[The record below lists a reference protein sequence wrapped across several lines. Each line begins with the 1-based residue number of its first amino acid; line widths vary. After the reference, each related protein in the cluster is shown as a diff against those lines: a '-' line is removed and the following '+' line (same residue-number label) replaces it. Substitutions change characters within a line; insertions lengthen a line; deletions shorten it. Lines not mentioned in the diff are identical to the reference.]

1 MQIELTLEQSKA
13 VEAVRHFLED
23 DAADVFILAG
33 SAGTGKTTM
42 IGRLVEI
49 VADMKLSCALAAPTG
64 RAARI
69 LGDKV
74 AQATGWQVKAKT
86 IHSLIYA
93 LDRLEVNEDAEAPN
107 DPGLRWFFPLA
118 EDEPALSVLIVD
130 EASMVGDREVRGDVI
145 RFGSGRLLKDLV
157 TFARSRR
164 RAGSDDRLVKLLFV
178 GDPAQLPPVGEEESP
193 ALSPQRLEAE
203 FGLTASTFQL
213 GTVMRQREGSAILE
227 RATEIRK
234 AIAAEVF
241 NAFSL
246 EPDGEEIVRIESEV
260 AFDVLERSV
269 RSRGSSVAVVRSNAA
284 ALEYNRGIRER
295 LWGDASRPVQVGD
308 ILLVNRNAHLVSLR
322 NGDLVKVL
330 DVTPAAERASVPVK
344 GGGSVE
350 LSFRD
355 ATVAY
360 READGTVVRLPCKIL
375 ENLLDSPGRELTP
388 LEQRALLVH
397 FRQRNPQLK
406 PRSREFAKN
415 LRADPYFNAVQVKFG
430 YAMTCHKAQG
440 GEWDEVLVDFADV
453 GGARNRAFFRWAY
466 TALTRAKRRLYVVEP
481 PDFDV
486 ISADM
491 WGEIDVA
498 EEVTCTGESEAA
510 KLDPDWD
517 RFSFSTATAR
527 LLPRH
532 RQLRE
537 RWSARGIDVAR
548 LAHLEYCER
557 YTLVRDGATAELQY
571 YYNGKN
577 LLRRF
582 GPTPGTRSDESLLAE
597 ALSAFD
603 GLEGPYEREEPDEFV
618 ADFLKRLDAS
628 LDGAEIRRTSFKL
641 MPYRLRV
648 SFADGTRRGDIDFTY
663 DGSKTWTAAQEVG
676 GPGASSGLYNEVQ
689 RLMKQPKG

>member
-1 MQIELTLEQSKA
+1 MQFELTTEQSDA
-13 VEAVRHFLED
+13 VEAIRRFFKD
-23 DAADVFILAG
+23 DASDVFILTG

-42 IGRLVEI
+42 IARLVE
-49 VADMKLSCALAAPTG
+49 VAAEMKLSCILAAPTG

-74 AQATGWQVKAKT
+74 AQATGWEVQAKT

-93 LDRLEVNEDAEAPN
+93 LDRLEVNEEAEATN

-118 EDEPALSVLIVD
+118 EDEPAMSVLIVD

-145 RFGSGRLLKDLV
+145 RFGSGRLLNDLV

-164 RAGSDDRLVKLLFV
+164 REGSDDRLVKLLFV

-203 FGLTASTFQL
+203 FGLTVSTFQL
-213 GTVMRQREGSAILE
+213 GAVMRQREGSAILE

-234 AIAAEVF
+234 AIAADVF

-246 EPDGEEIVRIESEV
+246 EPDGEEIVRVESEV

-269 RSRGSSVAVVRSNAA
+269 RSRGSSVVVVRSNAA
-284 ALEYNRGIRER
+284 ALEYNRSIRER

-308 ILLVNRNAHLVSLR
+308 ILLVNRNAHLVFLR

-330 DVTPAAERASVPVK
+330 DVTPAAERVSVPVK
-344 GGGSVE
+344 GGGTVE

-360 READGTVVRLPCKIL
+360 RGADGTAVRLPCKIL

-406 PRSREFAKN
+406 PRSKEFAKH
-415 LRADPYFNAVQVKFG
+415 LRADPYFNAVQVKYG

-440 GEWDEVLVDFADV
+440 GEWDSVLVDFADA
-453 GGARNRAFFRWAY
+453 GGVRNRAFFRWAY

-486 ISADM
+486 VSADM
-491 WGEIDVA
+491 WGAPDVRKD
-498 EEVTCTGESEAA
+498 VVCVDEAA
-510 KLDPDWD
+510 ELDPDWD
-517 RFSFSTATAR
+517 RFSFSPATAR

-537 RWSARGIDVAR
+537 RWSALGIDIASLR
-548 LAHLEYCER
+548 HLEYCER
-557 YTLVRDGATAELQY
+557 YTLVRGGVTAEVQY
-571 YYNGKN
+571 FYNGKN
-577 LLRRF
+577 QLRRF
-582 GPTPGTRSDESLLAE
+582 EPTPGTRSDERVLAD

-603 GLEGPYEREEPDEFV
+603 ALEHAYDREEPDEFV
-618 ADFLKRLDAS
+618 VDFLKRIDAALEGS
-628 LDGAEIRRTSFKL
+628 SIRRVAFKV

-648 SFADGTRRGDIDFTY
+648 SFSDGARRGDIDFTY
-663 DGSKTWTAAQEVG
+663 DKSKTWTAAQEVG
-676 GPGASSGLYNEVQ
+676 GPGASGGIYRDVQ
-689 RLMKQPKG
+689 ELMERSQ

>member
-1 MQIELTLEQSKA
+1 MQIELTSEQSKA
-13 VEAVRHFLED
+13 VEAVRSFLMD
-23 DAADVFILAG
+23 DTADVFVLAG

-42 IGRLVEI
+42 IARLVE
-49 VADMKLSCALAAPTG
+49 VAAEMKLPCALAAPTG

-74 AQATGWQVKAKT
+74 AQVTGWEVQAKT

-93 LDRLEVNEDAEAPN
+93 LDRLEVNEGAEAPN

-118 EDEPALSVLIVD
+118 EDEPAMSVLIVD

-164 RAGSDDRLVKLLFV
+164 REGSDDRLVKLLFV

-203 FGLTASTFQL
+203 FGLTVSIFQL

-322 NGDLVKVL
+322 NGDLVKLL

-360 READGTVVRLPCKIL
+360 READGTVVRLACKML
-375 ENLLDSPGRELTP
+375 DNLLDSPGRELTP

-453 GGARNRAFFRWAY
+453 GGVRNRAFFRWAY

-491 WGEIDVA
+491 WGETDVA

-517 RFSFSTATAR
+517 RLSFSTATAR

-603 GLEGPYEREEPDEFV
+603 GLEGPREREVPDEFV
-618 ADFLKRLDAS
+618 SEFLKRLDAS
-628 LDGAEIRRTSFKL
+628 LDGAEIRRISFKL

-648 SFADGTRRGDIDFTY
+648 SFADGSRRGDIDFTY
-663 DGSKTWTAAQEVG
+663 DGTKTWTAAQEVG
-676 GPGASSGLYNEVQ
+676 GPGASGGLYSEVQ
-689 RLMKQPKG
+689 RLMKQLKN

>member
-13 VEAVRHFLED
+13 AEAVRQFLED
-23 DAADVFILAG
+23 DATDAFILAG

-49 VADMKLSCALAAPTG
+49 VADLKLSCALTAPTG

-69 LGDKV
+69 LGNKV
-74 AQATGWQVKAKT
+74 AQATGMDVAAKT
-86 IHSLIYA
+86 IHSIIYA

-107 DPGLRWFFPLA
+107 DPGLRWFFPLT
-118 EDEPALSVLIVD
+118 ENEPAMSVLVVD
-130 EASMVGDREVRGDVI
+130 EASMVGDREVNGDVV
-145 RFGSGRLLKDLV
+145 RFGSGRLLKDIV

-164 RAGSDDRLVKLLFV
+164 RAGSDDRLVKLVFV
-178 GDPAQLPPVGEEESP
+178 GDLAQLPPVGEEESP
-193 ALSPQRLEAE
+193 ALSPQRLKAE
-203 FGLTASTFQL
+203 FGLAVSTFEL
-213 GTVMRQREGSAILE
+213 GTVMRQRERSAILD
-227 RATEIRK
+227 RATAIRK
-234 AIAAEVF
+234 AIAADIF

-246 EPDGEEIVRIESEV
+246 EPDGEEIVRIGSEV
-260 AFDVLERSV
+260 AFDVLERNV
-269 RSRGSSVAVVRSNAA
+269 RSRSSSVVIVRSNAT

-295 LWGDASRPVQVGD
+295 LWGKEACPVQVDD
-308 ILLVNRNAHLVSLR
+308 ILLVNRNAHSVDLR

-330 DVTPAAERASVPVK
+330 DVAPFGERASVSVR
-344 GGGSVE
+344 GGDVIE
-350 LSFRD
+350 LYFRD

-360 READGTVVRLPCKIL
+360 READGSVVRKRCLIL
-375 ENLLDSPGRELTP
+375 ENLLDSPSRELTP

-406 PRSREFAKN
+406 PRSKEFAKH
-415 LRADPYFNAVQVKFG
+415 LRSDQYFNAVQVKYG

-440 GEWDEVLVDFADV
+440 GEWDTVLVDFSD
-453 GGARNRAFFRWAY
+453 GGGVRNRAFFRWAY
-466 TALTRAKRRLYVVEP
+466 TALTRAKRQLYVVDP
-481 PDFDV
+481 PQFDV

-491 WGEIDVA
+491 WGKTDGDDKLGCA
-498 EEVTCTGESEAA
+498 DDAEAA

-517 RFSFSTATAR
+517 RFSFSPATAS

-537 RWSARGIDVAR
+537 RWFALGIDVASLR
-548 LAHLEYCER
+548 HLEYCER
-557 YTLVRDGATAELQY
+557 YTLVRDGVTAELQY

-577 LLRRF
+577 LIRSF
-582 GPTPGTRSDESLLAE
+582 GPTPGARSDESLLAG

-603 GLEGPYEREEPDEFV
+603 ALEDTGNREEPDEFV
-618 ADFLKRLDAS
+618 ADFLKHIDAS
-628 LDGAEIRRTSFKL
+628 LERSEIRRRSFKL

-648 SFADGTRRGDIDFTY
+648 SFADGSRRGEIDFTY

-676 GPGASSGLYNEVQ
+676 GPGASGGLYGKVQ
-689 RLMKQPKG
+689 RYMNRLQD

>member
-1 MQIELTLEQSKA
+1 M
-13 VEAVRHFLED
+13 
-23 DAADVFILAG
+23 
-33 SAGTGKTTM
+33 
-42 IGRLVEI
+42 
-49 VADMKLSCALAAPTG
+49 
-64 RAARI
+64 
-69 LGDKV
+69 GD
-74 AQATGWQVKAKT
+74 
-86 IHSLIYA
+86 L
-93 LDRLEVNEDAEAPN
+93 
-107 DPGLRWFFPLA
+107 
-118 EDEPALSVLIVD
+118 
-130 EASMVGDREVRGDVI
+130 
-145 RFGSGRLLKDLV
+145 
-157 TFARSRR
+157 
-164 RAGSDDRLVKLLFV
+164 
-178 GDPAQLPPVGEEESP
+178 AQLPPIGEEESP
-193 ALSPQRLEAE
+193 ALSPERLEAE
-203 FGLTASTFQL
+203 FGLTVSTFQL

-234 AIAAEVF
+234 AIAADVF

-246 EPDGEEIVRIESEV
+246 EPDGEEIVRTESEV

-269 RSRGSSVAVVRSNAA
+269 RSRVSSVVVVRSNAA

-295 LWGDASRPVQVGD
+295 LWGDASCLVQVGD

-322 NGDLVKVL
+322 NGDLVRVL
-330 DVTPAAERASVPVK
+330 DMTPAAERASVPVK
-344 GGGSVE
+344 DGGSVE

-406 PRSREFAKN
+406 PRSSEFAKN

-453 GGARNRAFFRWAY
+453 GGVRNRAFFRWAY

-491 WGEIDVA
+491 WGETDVA
-498 EEVTCTGESEAA
+498 EELACADETEAA

-517 RFSFSTATAR
+517 RFSFSPATAR
-527 LLPRH
+527 LLTRH
-532 RQLRE
+532 QKLRE
-537 RWSARGIDVAR
+537 RWSALGIDVAS
-548 LAHLEYCER
+548 LKHLEYCER
-557 YTLVRDGATAELQY
+557 YTLVRDGVTAELQY

-577 LLRRF
+577 RLSRF
-582 GPTPGTRSDESLLAE
+582 GPPPGTRSDESLLAE

-603 GLEGPYEREEPDEFV
+603 GLEDTGKQETPDEFV

-628 LDGAEIRRTSFKL
+628 LDGVEIRRTSFKL

-648 SFADGTRRGDIDFTY
+648 SFADGSRRGDIDFTY

-676 GPGASSGLYNEVQ
+676 GPGASGGLYSEVQ
-689 RLMKQPKG
+689 RLMKQPKN

>member
-1 MQIELTLEQSKA
+1 MKIELSLEQSQA
-13 VEAVRHFLED
+13 VEAIRSFFMD
-23 DAADVFILAG
+23 DAADVFVLAG
-33 SAGTGKTTM
+33 SAGSGKTTM
-42 IGRLVEI
+42 IARLVE
-49 VADMKLSCALAAPTG
+49 VAAEMKLSCELAAPTG

-74 AQATGWQVKAKT
+74 AQATGWEVQAKT
-86 IHSLIYA
+86 IHSLIFA
-93 LDRLEVNEDAEAPN
+93 LDRLEVNEEAEATN

-118 EDEPALSVLIVD
+118 EDEPAMSVLIVD
-130 EASMVGDREVRGDVI
+130 EASMVGDRKVRGDVI

-164 RAGSDDRLVKLLFV
+164 REGSDDRLVKLLFV
-178 GDPAQLPPVGEEESP
+178 GDLAQLPPVGEEESP
-193 ALSPQRLEAE
+193 ALSPQRLKAE
-203 FGLTASTFQL
+203 FGLTVSTFQL
-213 GTVMRQREGSAILE
+213 ETVMRQREGSAILK

-234 AIAAEVF
+234 AIAADVF

-246 EPDGEEIVRIESEV
+246 EPDGEEIVQIEPEV

-269 RSRGSSVAVVRSNAA
+269 RSRGSSVVVVRSNAA

-308 ILLVNRNAHLVSLR
+308 VLLVNRNAHLSSLR

-330 DVTPAAERASVPVK
+330 DVTSAAERASVPVK
-344 GGGSVE
+344 GGGNIE

-440 GEWDEVLVDFADV
+440 GEWDNVLVDFAD
-453 GGARNRAFFRWAY
+453 GGGVRNRAFFRWAY
-466 TALTRAKRRLYVVEP
+466 TAITRAKRRLYVVQP

-486 ISADM
+486 ISEDM
-491 WGEIDVA
+491 WGEAKVA
-498 EEVTCTGESEAA
+498 CASEKETAN
-510 KLDPDWD
+510 LDPDWD
-517 RFSFSTATAR
+517 RFSFSPATAR

-537 RWSARGIDVAR
+537 YWSALGIEVMSLR
-548 LAHLEYCER
+548 HIEYCER
-557 YTLVRDGATAELQY
+557 YILVRDGATAELQY

-582 GPTPGTRSDESLLAE
+582 GPTPGTRSDKSLLAE

-603 GLEGPYEREEPDEFV
+603 ALDDTGEREAPDGFV
-618 ADFLKRLDAS
+618 ADFLERLDAS
-628 LDGAEIRRTSFKL
+628 LEGTEIRRTSFKL
-641 MPYRLRV
+641 MSYRLRV
-648 SFADGTRRGDIDFTY
+648 SFADGYRRGDIDFTF

-676 GPGASSGLYNEVQ
+676 GPGSSGGLYSEIQ
-689 RLMKQPKG
+689 RSMDRRKN

>member
-1 MQIELTLEQSKA
+1 MKIELTLEQSEA
-13 VEAVRHFLED
+13 VEAIRRFFMD
-23 DAADVFILAG
+23 DATDVFVLAG
-33 SAGTGKTTM
+33 SAGSGKTTM
-42 IGRLVEI
+42 IARLVEI
-49 VADMKLSCALAAPTG
+49 AAEMKLSCALAAPTG

-74 AQATGWQVKAKT
+74 AQATGWEVQAKT
-86 IHSLIYA
+86 VHSLIYW
-93 LDRLEVNEDAEAPN
+93 LDRLEVNVEAEAAN

-118 EDEPALSVLIVD
+118 EDEPAMSILIVD

-157 TFARSRR
+157 TFSRSRR
-164 RAGSDDRLVKLLFV
+164 RMGSDDRLVKLLFV

-203 FGLTASTFQL
+203 FGLTVSTFQL

-234 AIAAEVF
+234 AIAADVF

-269 RSRGSSVAVVRSNAA
+269 RSRGSSVVVVRSNAA

-295 LWGDASRPVQVGD
+295 LWGDASRPVQVGE

-344 GGGSVE
+344 GGGTVE

-453 GGARNRAFFRWAY
+453 GGVRNRAFFRWAY
-466 TALTRAKRRLYVVEP
+466 TALTRAKSRLYVVEP

-491 WGEIDVA
+491 WGETDVA
-498 EEVTCTGESEAA
+498 DELACADETEAA

-517 RFSFSTATAR
+517 RFSFSPATAR

-537 RWSARGIDVAR
+537 RWSALGIDVAS
-548 LAHLEYCER
+548 LKHLEYCER
-557 YTLVRDGATAELQY
+557 YTLVRDGVTAELQY

-577 LLRRF
+577 RLRRF

-597 ALSAFD
+597 ALSAFG
-603 GLEGPYEREEPDEFV
+603 GLDDTGSRENPDEFV

-648 SFADGTRRGDIDFTY
+648 SFADGSRRGDIDFTY

-676 GPGASSGLYNEVQ
+676 GPGASGGLYSEVQ
-689 RLMKQPKG
+689 RLMKQPKN

>member
-1 MQIELTLEQSKA
+1 MQIENTSEQAEA
-13 VEAVRHFLED
+13 VEAVRSFLVND
-23 DAADVFILAG
+23 TADVFVLAG

-42 IGRLVEI
+42 IARLVE
-49 VADMKLSCALAAPTG
+49 VAAEMKLSCGLAAPTG

-74 AQATGWQVKAKT
+74 AQATGWEVHAKT

-93 LDRLEVNEDAEAPN
+93 LDRLEVNEEAEATN

-118 EDEPALSVLIVD
+118 EDEPPMSVLIVD

-164 RAGSDDRLVKLLFV
+164 RAGSYDRLVKLIFV

-193 ALSPQRLEAE
+193 ALFPQYLEAE
-203 FGLTASTFQL
+203 FGLTVSNFQL
-213 GTVMRQREGSAILE
+213 RTVMRQREGSAILA
-227 RATEIRK
+227 RATKIRK
-234 AIAAEVF
+234 AIATDVF

-269 RSRGSSVAVVRSNAA
+269 RSRGSSVVVVRSNAA
-284 ALEYNRGIRER
+284 ALAYNRGIRER

-330 DVTPAAERASVPVK
+330 DVTPAAERASVLVK
-344 GGGSVE
+344 GGGNVE

-406 PRSREFAKN
+406 PKSKEFAKD
-415 LRADPYFNAVQVKFG
+415 LRADPYFNAVQVKYG

-440 GEWDEVLVDFADV
+440 GEWDSVLVDFADA
-453 GGARNRAFFRWAY
+453 GGVRNRAFFRWAY

-481 PDFDV
+481 PEFD
-486 ISADM
+486 I
-491 WGEIDVA
+491 WGGSDVD
-498 EEVTCTGESEAA
+498 EEVLAADEVQAA

-517 RFSFSTATAR
+517 RLSFSPATAR

-537 RWSARGIDVAR
+537 RWAALGIDVASLR
-548 LAHLEYCER
+548 HLEYCER
-557 YTLVRDGATAELQY
+557 YTLVRDGLTADLQY
-571 YYNGKN
+571 YYNRKN

-582 GPTPGTRSDESLLAE
+582 GPTPGTRSDESLLTE
-597 ALSAFD
+597 ALSVFD
-603 GLEGPYEREEPDEFV
+603 ALEDTGEREEPDEFV

-628 LDGAEIRRTSFKL
+628 LKGTEIRRTSFKL
-641 MPYRLRV
+641 MPYRLRI
-648 SFADGTRRGDIDFTY
+648 SFADGSRRGDIDFIY

-676 GPGASSGLYNEVQ
+676 GPGASGGLYSEVQ
-689 RLMKQPKG
+689 RSMKRLGN

>member
-1 MQIELTLEQSKA
+1 MQIELTSEQSKA
-13 VEAVRHFLED
+13 VEAVRSFLMD
-23 DAADVFILAG
+23 DAADVFVLAG

-42 IGRLVEI
+42 IARLVE
-49 VADMKLSCALAAPTG
+49 VAAEMKLSCALAAPTG

-74 AQATGWQVKAKT
+74 AQATGWEAQAKT

-93 LDRLEVNEDAEAPN
+93 LDRLEVNEEAEATN

-118 EDEPALSVLIVD
+118 EDEPAMSILIVD

-157 TFARSRR
+157 AFVRSRR
-164 RAGSDDRLVKLLFV
+164 REGSEDRLVKLLFV
-178 GDPAQLPPVGEEESP
+178 GDLAQLPPVGEEESP
-193 ALSPQRLEAE
+193 ALSPQRLGAE
-203 FGLTASTFQL
+203 FGLTVSTFQL
-213 GTVMRQREGSAILE
+213 ETVMRQREGSAILE

-234 AIAAEVF
+234 AIAADVF

-269 RSRGSSVAVVRSNAA
+269 RSRGSSVVVVRSNAA

-330 DVTPAAERASVPVK
+330 DVTPAAERASVPVQ
-344 GGGSVE
+344 GGGTVE

-406 PRSREFAKN
+406 PKSREFAKN

-453 GGARNRAFFRWAY
+453 GGVRNRAFFRWAY

-491 WGEIDVA
+491 WGETDVA
-498 EEVTCTGESEAA
+498 NELACADETEAA

-517 RFSFSTATAR
+517 RFSFSSATAR

-537 RWSARGIDVAR
+537 RWSALGIDVAS
-548 LAHLEYCER
+548 LKHLEYCER
-557 YTLVRDGATAELQY
+557 YTLVRDGVTAELQY

-577 LLRRF
+577 RLRRF
-582 GPTPGTRSDESLLAE
+582 GPTPGTRSHERLLAE

-603 GLEGPYEREEPDEFV
+603 GLGDTGNRENRDEFV

-628 LDGAEIRRTSFKL
+628 LDGAGIRRTSFKL

-648 SFADGTRRGDIDFTY
+648 SFADGSRSGDIDFTY
-663 DGSKTWTAAQEVG
+663 DSSKTWTAAQEVG
-676 GPGASSGLYNEVQ
+676 GPGASGGLYSEVQ
-689 RLMKQPKG
+689 RFMKQLKS